1 MPSVTLAN
9 SEDKKTIK
17 EVIPTDKNKILA
29 ATVARLYFA
38 HPDPNRW
45 TYSNIMGAVAFVF
58 DENKKS
64 FYFRIVDL
72 TNNRGVVW
80 EHELYSDFQYN
91 QDCPYFHSFSTKNM
105 YKKVINKENNPKVK
119 KYKNSNKSGGGG
131 GGLLGKSKNKKA
143 QNIDPTWKSLIDTLV
158 DKLDISQ
165 EEIVVHK
172 DFIQQFIKENGGI
185 ENITK
190 SNKTKNKKVP
200 PPTPDR
206 QSKKIPPPPPP
217 RKSTYINNE
226 TSNNH
231 HQSKPSLPAQILP
244 PPIAP
249 QITSSVQPPRKSTHN
264 NNEISRNNHQS
275 KPSFPAP
282 VLPPP
287 IVPQITSSAQSP
299 RKPTYNDNE
308 ISKPKP
314 SLPTPTIPPP
324 PPPVPPQITS
334 PAPPPPPP
342 PTRPTTSQPPPPPLP
357 AARVSNRPSTP
368 PSLPPARVPATPQSA
383 PPPPPPPSSSSSNN
397 NRNVPSPPSSLGIP
411 TSNASRSGLL
421 EAIRN
426 TGGVSGAK
434 LKKVGEPTR
443 QSSFV
448 EEPTSPTSGGNDLAR
463 ALASAIKNRSTAL
476 RNDSDEEEDDDD
488 EWDDD

>member
-17 EVIPTDKNKILA
+17 GVIPTDKNKILA

-91 QDCPYFHSFSTKNM
+91 QDCPYFHTKNM

-131 GGLLGKSKNKKA
+131 GGLLGKSKNKKVVIDKSIIGSPTGFRHVGHIGYNIDDGYVA

-172 DFIQQFIKENGGI
+172 DFIQQFIEENGGV

-190 SNKTKNKKVP
+190 SNNTKNKKVP
-200 PPTPDR
+200 PPTPNR
-206 QSKKIPPPPPP
+206 QSKKTPPPPPP

-226 TSNNH
+226 TSHNN
-231 HQSKPSLPAQILP
+231 HQSKPSFPAPILP

-282 VLPPP
+282 VLPPH
-287 IVPQITSSAQSP
+287 IVPQITSSAQLPQTHSQLKPQKRTLDQMQESNTADKIKNNIEFRPIVALKRARVKSP
-299 RKPTYNDNE
+299 EEFKTLFADIEKEVSDLNLPQQKMNEYN
-308 ISKPKP
+308 P
-314 SLPTPTIPPP
+314 SL
-324 PPPVPPQITS
+324 
-334 PAPPPPPP
+334 
-342 PTRPTTSQPPPPPLP
+342 
-357 AARVSNRPSTP
+357 N
-368 PSLPPARVPATPQSA
+368 
-383 PPPPPPPSSSSSNN
+383 
-397 NRNVPSPPSSLGIP
+397 
-411 TSNASRSGLL
+411 
-421 EAIRN
+421 
-426 TGGVSGAK
+426 
-434 LKKVGEPTR
+434 
-443 QSSFV
+443 
-448 EEPTSPTSGGNDLAR
+448 
-463 ALASAIKNRSTAL
+463 
-476 RNDSDEEEDDDD
+476 
-488 EWDDD
+488 

>member
-17 EVIPTDKNKILA
+17 GVIPTDKNKILA

-91 QDCPYFHSFSTKNM
+91 QDCPYFHTKNM

-131 GGLLGKSKNKKA
+131 GGLLGKSKNKKVVIDKSIIGSPTGFRHVGHIGYNIDDGYVA

-172 DFIQQFIKENGGI
+172 DFIQQFIEENGGV

-190 SNKTKNKKVP
+190 SNNTKNKKVP
-200 PPTPDR
+200 PPTPNR
-206 QSKKIPPPPPP
+206 QSKKTPPPPPP

-226 TSNNH
+226 TSHNN
-231 HQSKPSLPAQILP
+231 HQSKPSFPAPILP

-282 VLPPP
+282 VLPPH
-287 IVPQITSSAQSP
+287 IVPQITSSAQLP
-299 RKPTYNDNE
+299 RQ
-308 ISKPKP
+308 
-314 SLPTPTIPPP
+314 
-324 PPPVPPQITS
+324 V
-334 PAPPPPPP
+334 
-342 PTRPTTSQPPPPPLP
+342 
-357 AARVSNRPSTP
+357 
-368 PSLPPARVPATPQSA
+368 
-383 PPPPPPPSSSSSNN
+383 
-397 NRNVPSPPSSLGIP
+397 
-411 TSNASRSGLL
+411 
-421 EAIRN
+421 
-426 TGGVSGAK
+426 
-434 LKKVGEPTR
+434 
-443 QSSFV
+443 
-448 EEPTSPTSGGNDLAR
+448 
-463 ALASAIKNRSTAL
+463 
-476 RNDSDEEEDDDD
+476 
-488 EWDDD
+488 